1 MERLF
6 QLIAV
11 ALTAMPCAFAQS
23 DGGPESRAVI
33 EKRKAHHARMKDCAQ
48 KAGDRTG
55 EERKK
60 FISACLAR

>member
-1 MERLF
+1 MKRLV
-6 QLIAV
+6 QVISLAIA
-11 ALTAMPCAFAQS
+11 TIPCAFAQTE
-23 DGGPESRAVI
+23 GEPEPRAVI